1 MGSVLTPLTVRNTR
15 PAAIRREIADAGC
28 KGLLLVVQPS
38 GARSWAFRY
47 RFAGKPR
54 KLTIGPVYNGKDEPA
69 TPAIDQANTLAGARK
84 LAFDAALQ
92 VAKGIDPAKAKQRE
106 KEAARLRA
114 ENSELADRDTVEA
127 VARSFVRKHAMKN
140 NRRRS
145 WVETARLI
153 GLRLDPEDPS
163 NLVLIEPNGNTPA
176 GGEVLGRWR
185 SRSIHEITR
194 RDVRDLLDR
203 IIARG
208 APGAANHTLA
218 AVRKMFS
225 WAAEQDI
232 IASSPCADLKPPSKT
247 CSRDRVLSDD
257 ELQLVWRAA
266 EVVGW
271 PFGPIVQMLALTLQ
285 RRNEVAE
292 ISRDEIDVPGR
303 SWIIPRTRVK
313 NDQEHEVPLSP
324 AALEIL
330 GALPEIGQGSN
341 GGLVYTMTGETPVS
355 GFSRAKRRL
364 DAAILQI
371 QKADAAAAGRD
382 PEQVKPLPH
391 WTLHDLR
398 RTGASGMARLGIQ
411 LPIIEKVLN
420 HTSGSF
426 GGVVGIYQR
435 HSFSAEKRA
444 ALDAWSLHIE
454 RLLSGEK
461 PENVVPL
468 KQRARAETP

>member
-1 MGSVLTPLTVRNTR
+1 MGSVLTPIAVRNVR
-15 PAAIRREIADAGC
+15 PGPVRREVADGGC
-28 KGLLLVVQPS
+28 RGLLLVVQPS
-38 GARSWAFRY
+38 GALSWAFRY

-54 KLTIGPVYNGKDEPA
+54 KLTIGPVYDGKDEPE
-69 TPAIDQANTLAGARK
+69 TPALDQANTLAGARK

-92 VAKGIDPAKAKQRE
+92 VAKGIDPAKTKRRE

-114 ENSELADRDTVEA
+114 ENSELADRDTVES

-153 GLRLDPEDPS
+153 GLRPDPEAPS
-163 NLVLIEPNGNTPA
+163 KLVLIEPNGNTPA

-185 SRSIHEITR
+185 TRSIREITR

-218 AVRKMFS
+218 AVRKLFS

-247 CSRDRVLSDD
+247 FSRDRVLSDN

-266 EVVGW
+266 EAIGW
-271 PFGPIVQMLALTLQ
+271 PFGPMVHLLALTLQ

-292 ISRDEIDVPGR
+292 IDRGEIDLAKRTWV
-303 SWIIPRTRVK
+303 IPRGRVK

-330 GALPEIGQGSN
+330 DGLPNIGKK
-341 GGLVYTMTGETPVS
+341 GGLIFTITGDTPVS

-364 DAAILQI
+364 DAAILQL
-371 QKADAAAAGRD
+371 QKNDA
-382 PEQVKPLPH
+382 
-391 WTLHDLR
+391 
-398 RTGASGMARLGIQ
+398 
-411 LPIIEKVLN
+411 IE
-420 HTSGSF
+420 
-426 GGVVGIYQR
+426 
-435 HSFSAEKRA
+435 
-444 ALDAWSLHIE
+444 
-454 RLLSGEK
+454 
-461 PENVVPL
+461 
-468 KQRARAETP
+468 